1 MTDKS
6 TRKDLFRNAI
16 SKRLQEIK
24 KDETKANLNER
35 GWFTAQKV
43 YREHLDKA
51 RTKAEWRDVFKN
63 ISFVQGAACKTAN
76 QMSNNS
82 TITYVCSSVLG
93 LLLGV
98 YMWIRWRT

>member
-35 GWFTAQKV
+35 EVGLRPRRFTENTWIKHSPKQNGEMFSRIYPLFRAQLV
-43 YREHLDKA
+43 RQLTRYLIILE
-51 RTKAEWRDVFKN
+51 
-63 ISFVQGAACKTAN
+63 
-76 QMSNNS
+76 
-82 TITYVCSSVLG
+82 
-93 LLLGV
+93 
-98 YMWIRWRT
+98 

>member
-6 TRKDLFRNAI
+6 TRKDLYRNAI

-24 KDETKANLNER
+24 EETEENLNER

-51 RTKAEWRDVFKN
+51 LTKAEWRDVFRN
-63 ISFVQGAACKTAN
+63 IYILQGATCKRAN
-76 QMSNNS
+76 QISNNS
-82 TITYVCSSVLG
+82 RITYVCSSVVEFFFVNTGAWCPFIL
-93 LLLGV
+93 
-98 YMWIRWRT
+98 